1 MIVLS
6 TLSKIKN
13 KILSTCLQGN
23 YRDSLGEF
31 VNTSYICLYSVF
43 EGEKVKM
50 MLHKLEWKLKLTFL
64 RTQFCVNTHI
74 AGDIGVCRVP
84 QFFVGYFGE

>member
-23 YRDSLGEF
+23 CRDSLGEF

-50 MLHKLEWKLKLTFL
+50 MLHKLE
-64 RTQFCVNTHI
+64 
-74 AGDIGVCRVP
+74 
-84 QFFVGYFGE
+84 